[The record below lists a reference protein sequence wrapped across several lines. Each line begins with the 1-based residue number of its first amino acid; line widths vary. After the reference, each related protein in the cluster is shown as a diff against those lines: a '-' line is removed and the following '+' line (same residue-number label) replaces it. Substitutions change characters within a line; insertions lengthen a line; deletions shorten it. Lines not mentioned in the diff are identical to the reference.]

1 MPPVVV
7 RLQPNGQMILPRA
20 LRKRAGVADGAKL
33 EVVWKNGSFSMT
45 PQFTRSEVLDGFGKA
60 VDAVRQDAK
69 EKGLDKLTRREINRM
84 VADVRREMKEERKRK
99 AL

>member
-7 RLQPNGQMILPRA
+7 RLQPNGHLILPSA
-20 LRKRAGVADGAKL
+20 LRKRAGVANGAKL
-33 EVVWKNGSFSMT
+33 EVVWKDGRFSMT
-45 PQFTRSEVLDGFGKA
+45 PQAAPSKILEQFGKA